1 MIPWCQT
8 EELES
13 QDDLLLLSRK
23 KWHRVT
29 LLSPA
34 YGRRRKP
41 VLMFFLTEG
50 RRGFKLY
57 KQRH

>member
-1 MIPWCQT
+1 MMPWYQT

-13 QDDLLLLSRK
+13 QDDLMLLSRK

-34 YGRRRKP
+34 YGRHGKP
-41 VLMFFLTEG
+41 VLTFFLTEG

>member
-1 MIPWCQT
+1 MMPWCQT

-13 QDDLLLLSRK
+13 QDDLMLLSRK
-23 KWHRVT
+23 KWHSIT

-34 YGRRRKP
+34 YGRHQKP
-41 VLMFFLTEG
+41 VLMFFPSEG

>member
-23 KWHRVT
+23 KWQGVT

-41 VLMFFLTEG
+41 ILMFFLTEG